1 MVRITMKKFLFSMKN
16 YEMCQKFNTNN
27 PLKESISKPIFTFI
41 TVFIITLLY
50 SLGFSII
57 KPNAESTSIT
67 SNESISSNSPKNI
80 IDIETQKEDI
90 QIGMNSK
97 KYTTLLSSKQISS
110 TNFNTN
116 SKLESFNET
125 SESNNTQNI
134 VNSKYSYEIKMDKT
148 VSISSKNKLIVKK
161 QYHKYLPEYFNY
173 KEVNKNKLQT
183 YLKKR
188 NSLLAEEPYFS
199 TIIDTSRTFNLNPLI
214 LFAIT
219 GQEQSFVPK
228 RSKNAYKIAN
238 NPFNI
243 FHSWK
248 DYNTD
253 IADASRIVSRTIIH
267 LSEGRP
273 SSSDPFDWINRK
285 YADDPSWSK
294 GVRTIYKKLVQVT
307 K

>member
-1 MVRITMKKFLFSMKN
+1 MVRIIMRKFLFDMKN
-16 YEMCQKFNTNN
+16 QEICQK
-27 PLKESISKPIFTFI
+27 SISKPIFTFI

-50 SLGFSII
+50 SLGFSMV
-57 KPNAESTSIT
+57 KSNAESTCINSNNSIL
-67 SNESISSNSPKNI
+67 SNSPKTVVEV
-80 IDIETQKEDI
+80 ETQKDNM
-90 QIGMNSK
+90 QIATNSK
-97 KYTTLLSSKQISS
+97 EYATLLSSKQISS
-110 TNFNTN
+110 
-116 SKLESFNET
+116 SKFDNDLKSKSSSEI
-125 SESNNTQNI
+125 SESKSIQNL
-134 VNSKYSYEIKMDKT
+134 VSSKYNHKIKMDKT
-148 VSISSKNKLIVKK
+148 ISISSKNKLIIKK

-173 KEVNKNKLQT
+173 TEINKNKLRA
-183 YLKKR
+183 YLNKR
-188 NSLLAEEPYFS
+188 NSLLADEPYFS
-199 TIIDTSRTFNLNPLI
+199 TIIATSKSFNLNPLI

-228 RSKNAYKIAN
+228 SSKNAYKIAN

-273 SSSDPFDWINRK
+273 SNTDPFKWINRK
-285 YADDPSWSK
+285 YANDPSWGK

-307 K
+307 T